1 MKPKIKKFLF
11 LTSILMCISI
21 TGYSQELAPYQLSLE
36 QAIEMGMK
44 NHQQLKI
51 SQAQLE
57 VSKQQVKVA
66 KLDCLPSVS
75 FSAGAAYLGDALI
88 LNKDWS
94 KVQTESMP
102 HFGNTFGL
110 QASQLLY
117 KGGVIK
123 KSIEMTELQ
132 QQLAALDLI
141 GNEQD
146 IKFLIISNYLD
157 IQKLMNQIKVLE
169 QNKALAQQLFDNV
182 TKLYGE
188 DMVTRNELIRADL
201 QIKNIEQAI
210 LTAKN
215 NQAILS
221 NQMSYVLGLP
231 NNILIIPTES
241 LDSAMMIQPLSYYID
256 MAHQQHPALKAAEK
270 NVEIA
275 EKNIDIQKTN
285 GYPALSAFGG
295 YNMQRPITST
305 TPVIDMYSNSWQVGL
320 SLSYDLDNLYKNKR
334 RVNLSKS
341 QALVSQEALTYS
353 QQNVEIGVNS
363 AYRKLQEAE
372 QQVQI
377 ANESKKLANENY
389 EIVKNKY
396 LNQLVITAE
405 MTDASNS
412 KLNVELEYANA
423 VINAVFQYYNLLKS
437 AGTL

>member
-1 MKPKIKKFLF
+1 MKSIYKNLV
-11 LTSILMCISI
+11 LVSILIFFSVA
-21 TGYSQELAPYQLSLE
+21 GYSQELAPYQLSLE
-36 QAIEMGMK
+36 QAIEMGMQ

-57 VSKQQVKVA
+57 ASRQQVNVSKS
-66 KLDCLPSVS
+66 DRLPSVS
-75 FSAGAAYLGDALI
+75 FSANAAYLGDALI

-102 HFGNTFGL
+102 HFGNTYSL

-123 KSIEMTELQ
+123 KSIEMAELQ

-141 GNEQD
+141 SNEQD
-146 IKFLIISNYLD
+146 VKFLIMSNYLD
-157 IQKLMNQIKVLE
+157 IQKILNQIKVLE
-169 QNKALAQQLFDNV
+169 QNKALAQQLLDNV

-201 QIKNIEQAI
+201 QVKNMEQAI

-215 NQAILS
+215 NHAILS
-221 NQMSYVLGLP
+221 NQMSYALGLP

-241 LDSAMMIQPLSYYID
+241 LDSTIMVQPLSYYTD
-256 MAHQQHPALKAAEK
+256 MAHGQHPALQVAEK

-275 EKNIDIQKTN
+275 NKNIDIQKTN
-285 GYPALSAFGG
+285 WYPALSAFGG
-295 YNMQRPITST
+295 YNMQRPITQT
-305 TPVIDMYSNSWQVGL
+305 TPVVDMYSNSWQVGL

-341 QALVSQEALTYS
+341 QALVTQEALTYT

-363 AYRKLQEAE
+363 AYRKFQEAE
-372 QQVQI
+372 QQVKI
-377 ANESKKLANENY
+377 ADESKKLANENY
-389 EIVKNKY
+389 DIVKNKY

-405 MTDASNS
+405 MTDASNA
-412 KLNVELEYANA
+412 KLNVELQYADA
-423 VINAVFQYYNLLKS
+423 VINALFQYYNLLKS
-437 AGTL
+437 AGNL